1 MGQPSSELDRHYVSK
16 GGGEAKASLW
26 MRMPR
31 RGESSGWETHV
42 QRQQQKQTHQ
52 GKERRSYWK
61 GRKWLWSEKRLQAGI
76 CCLWWYRPRNQL
88 RYLCIYLLAV
98 IFLKVDS
105 YTVAQRG
112 IIINSDPPALVSP
125 VLRLQSWSL
134 LSCQMEPCKAA
145 CFLQKSAQCFPE
157 WLQQHPLSVIVLILV
172 IITGV
177 RRKKYLTIILI
188 CISMVSEDT
197 GHFKGI
203 S

>member
-1 MGQPSSELDRHYVSK
+1 MLWYVK
-16 GGGEAKASLW
+16 KN
-26 MRMPR
+26 
-31 RGESSGWETHV
+31 
-42 QRQQQKQTHQ
+42 QQ
-52 GKERRSYWK
+52 ERRTLPS
-61 GRKWLWSEKRLQAGI
+61 LDPTEI
-76 CCLWWYRPRNQL
+76 C
-88 RYLCIYLLAV
+88 
-98 IFLKVDS
+98 FLNLG
-105 YTVAQRG
+105 A
-112 IIINSDPPALVSP
+112 A
-125 VLRLQSWSL
+125 
-134 LSCQMEPCKAA
+134 QMEPCKAA